1 MKFSFTN
8 DQHEFATGLRTL
20 LEREFTASDL
30 RVVWESG
37 TGNDAALWKRLAEM
51 GVLSMMLPTADGGLG
66 GDFVD
71 SVLLVEEL
79 GRAGVPGPVLE
90 TMTVGALALRGTQWA
105 AGIADGSVAV
115 TAALMGER
123 YVPHASSCV
132 VLLIADGDA
141 VRAIENPE
149 LSQST
154 IEGIDGGRRLSAL
167 AGTGAGTGTGAEA
180 EAGDG
185 SEAEA
190 GDGDGAEAGTGTRG
204 VVLAADRDHLVDA
217 GALAAS
223 AYLLGLSSRMLAIAG
238 DYARD
243 RRQFGQPIGSFQA
256 VKHLMADALLKVE
269 FARPAVYRAA
279 WSHAN
284 GVETVGRD
292 VSMAKALASDAAQ
305 KAARSALQVHGAIG
319 YTWECDLQLFMKKAW
334 ALIPAWGSASYH
346 RRRVADAVLGPR

>member
-132 VLLIADGDA
+132 VLLIADGNA

-149 LSQST
+149 LSQSA

-167 AGTGAGTGTGAEA
+167 AGTGAG
-180 EAGDG
+180 DG
-185 SEAEA
+185 S
-190 GDGDGAEAGTGTRG
+190 GTGTRG